1 MNTLH
6 IIFDAIDEINL
17 SLEDVQMDKNEDT
30 VIFGKESVLDSMDLV
45 HFISLIEEKIE
56 DESGDYISIADENAM
71 SLEVSPFKTV
81 KTLNEYIKS
90 LL

>member
-1 MNTLH
+1 MNILQ
-6 IIFDAIDEINL
+6 IIYDAIDEINL
-17 SLEDVQMDKNEDT
+17 SLEDVQMEKTEDT

-45 HFISLIEEKIE
+45 HFISIIEEKIE

-81 KTLNEYIKS
+81 STLKEYINT
-90 LL
+90 LI

>member
-6 IIFDAIDEINL
+6 IIFEAIDEINL
-17 SLEDVQMDKNEDT
+17 SLEDVQMEKNEDT
-30 VIFGKESVLDSMDLV
+30 VIFGNESVLDSMDLV

-71 SLEVSPFKTV
+71 SLELSPFRTV
-81 KTLNEYIKS
+81 KTLNEYIKN

>member
-1 MNTLH
+1 MDTLH
-6 IIFDAIDEINL
+6 IIFEAIDEINL
-17 SLEDVQMDKNEDT
+17 GLEDVQMEKNEET
-30 VIFGKESVLDSMDLV
+30 VIFGRESVLDSMDLV
-45 HFISLIEEKIE
+45 HLISLIEEKIE
-56 DESGDYISIADENAM
+56 DEIGDYISIADENAM

>member
-6 IIFDAIDEINL
+6 IIFEAIDEINL
-17 SLEDVQMDKNEDT
+17 SLEDVQMEKNEDT
-30 VIFGKESVLDSMDLV
+30 VIFGNESVLDSMDLV
-45 HFISLIEEKIE
+45 HFISLIVEKIE

-71 SLEVSPFKTV
+71 SLELSPFRTV
-81 KTLNEYIKS
+81 KTLNEYIKN

>member
-1 MNTLH
+1 MNILNV
-6 IIFDAIDEINL
+6 IFDAIDEVNL
-17 SLEDVQMDKNEDT
+17 GLDDVKMEKNEDT
-30 VIFGKESVLDSMDLV
+30 VIFGTESVLDSMDLV

-56 DESGDYISIADENAM
+56 EESGNYVSIADENAM

-81 KTLNEYIKS
+81 KTLNEYIKT

>member
-1 MNTLH
+1 MNILNV
-6 IIFDAIDEINL
+6 IFDAIDEVNL
-17 SLEDVQMDKNEDT
+17 GLDDVKMEKNEDT
-30 VIFGKESVLDSMDLV
+30 VIFGTESVLDSMDLV

-56 DESGDYISIADENAM
+56 DESGNYVSIADENAM

-81 KTLNEYIKS
+81 KTLNEYIKT

>member
-6 IIFDAIDEINL
+6 IIFEAIDEINL
-17 SLEDVQMDKNEDT
+17 NLEDVQMEKNEDT
-30 VIFGKESVLDSMDLV
+30 VIFGNESVLDSMDLV

-71 SLEVSPFKTV
+71 SLEVSPFRTV
-81 KTLNEYIKS
+81 KTLNEYIKN

>member
-6 IIFDAIDEINL
+6 IIFEAIDEINL
-17 SLEDVQMDKNEDT
+17 SLEDVQMEKNEDT
-30 VIFGKESVLDSMDLV
+30 VIFGNESVLDSMDLV

-71 SLEVSPFKTV
+71 SLEVSPFSTV
-81 KTLNEYIKS
+81 KTLNEYIKN

>member
-6 IIFDAIDEINL
+6 IIFEAIDEINL
-17 SLEDVQMDKNEDT
+17 SLEDVQMEKNEDT
-30 VIFGKESVLDSMDLV
+30 VIFGNESVLDSMDLV

-56 DESGDYISIADENAM
+56 DETGDYISIADENAM
-71 SLEVSPFKTV
+71 ALEVSPFRTV
-81 KTLNEYIKS
+81 KTLNEYIKN

>member
-1 MNTLH
+1 MDTLQ

-17 SLEDVQMDKNEDT
+17 SLEDVQMEKSEET

-45 HFISLIEEKIE
+45 HFISLIEEKVE
-56 DESGDYISIADENAM
+56 DKSGDYISIADENAM

-81 KTLNEYIKS
+81 KTLNEYIES

>member
-6 IIFDAIDEINL
+6 VIFDAIDEINL

-30 VIFGKESVLDSMDLV
+30 VIFGEESVLDSMDLV

-56 DESGDYISIADENAM
+56 DECGDYISIADENAM
-71 SLEVSPFKTV
+71 SLEISPFKTV
-81 KTLNEYIKS
+81 KTLNEYLKS

>member
-1 MNTLH
+1 MDILH

-56 DESGDYISIADENAM
+56 DESGNYISIADENAM

-81 KTLNEYIKS
+81 KTLKEYINQ

>member
-6 IIFDAIDEINL
+6 IIFEAIDEINL
-17 SLEDVQMDKNEDT
+17 SLEDVQMEKNEDT
-30 VIFGKESVLDSMDLV
+30 VIFGNESVLDSMDLV

-71 SLEVSPFKTV
+71 SLEVSPFRTV
-81 KTLNEYIKS
+81 KTLNEYIKN

>member
-1 MNTLH
+1 MDTLQ

-17 SLEDVQMDKNEDT
+17 SLEDVQMEKSEET

-45 HFISLIEEKIE
+45 HFISLIEEKVE